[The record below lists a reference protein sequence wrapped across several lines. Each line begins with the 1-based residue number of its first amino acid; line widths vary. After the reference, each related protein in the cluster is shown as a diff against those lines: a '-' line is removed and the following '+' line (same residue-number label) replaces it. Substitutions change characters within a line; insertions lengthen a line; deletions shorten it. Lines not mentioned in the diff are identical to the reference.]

1 MAAPGGEGKDDNW
14 FTETKKKIRDAFQLF
29 DKDRKGCVIQEEV
42 STIMRYLGAYPT
54 ERSMVKEI
62 LPDMMEDEPTAFVTY
77 ERFEAKMLEILAS
90 GEWEPDSED
99 VLLQAFRVFDPE
111 GNGYIEAHRMRDLLI
126 TKGTPFREKEI
137 DGACCAVPAPPAP
150 PASLRRGPD
159 LRPRIS
165 ATAAQRS

>member
-1 MAAPGGEGKDDNW
+1 MADGGAPGGQSKDENW
-14 FTETKKKIRDAFQLF
+14 FTETKKKIREAFQLF

-54 ERSMVKEI
+54 ERAMVKEI

-99 VLLQAFRVFDPE
+99 VLLQAFRVFDTD
-111 GNGYIEAHRMRDLLI
+111 N
-126 TKGTPFREKEI
+126 
-137 DGACCAVPAPPAP
+137 
-150 PASLRRGPD
+150 
-159 LRPRIS
+159 
-165 ATAAQRS
+165 

>member
-1 MAAPGGEGKDDNW
+1 MADGGAPGGQSKDENW
-14 FTETKKKIRDAFQLF
+14 FTETKKKIREAFQLF

-54 ERSMVKEI
+54 ERAMVKEI

-90 GEWEPDSED
+90 GEWEADSED

-137 DGACCAVPAPPAP
+137 DNFMSVAK
-150 PASLRRGPD
+150 D
-159 LRPRIS
+159 LETGHIYYEDYV
-165 ATAAQRS
+165 AHLTADQQDG

>member
-1 MAAPGGEGKDDNW
+1 MADGGAPGGQSKDENW
-14 FTETKKKIRDAFQLF
+14 FTETKKKIREAFQLF

-54 ERSMVKEI
+54 ERAMVKEI

-137 DGACCAVPAPPAP
+137 DNFMSVAK
-150 PASLRRGPD
+150 D
-159 LRPRIS
+159 LETGHIYYEDYV
-165 ATAAQRS
+165 AHLTADQQDG